1 MYAVSHLAADRLHE
15 ALQLG
20 EGVGGLQ
27 SQLPLRQV
35 LVGLICQL
43 GHSGLHT
50 VVGLH
55 QLRPAQHSLVHFS
68 FCLSIVEAVL
78 KFRHDCLLAFLS
90 SPELLCGDLARLPF
104 PLAQLQQR
112 QVQLELGRRVEDHEP
127 NVVRVDLLEDGEVLP
142 AQRLLPPQLLLVHVL
157 HQYNQSNHT
166 QESKQIQKTC
176 IR

>member
-1 MYAVSHLAADRLHE
+1 MYVVSHLAADRLHE

-78 KFRHDCLLAFLS
+78 KFVYWLS
-90 SPELLCGDLARLPF
+90 SPHLNSSVEIF
-104 PLAQLQQR
+104 PS
-112 QVQLELGRRVEDHEP
+112 VSW
-127 NVVRVDLLEDGEVLP
+127 NMT
-142 AQRLLPPQLLLVHVL
+142 
-157 HQYNQSNHT
+157 YFNWM
-166 QESKQIQKTC
+166 
-176 IR
+176 